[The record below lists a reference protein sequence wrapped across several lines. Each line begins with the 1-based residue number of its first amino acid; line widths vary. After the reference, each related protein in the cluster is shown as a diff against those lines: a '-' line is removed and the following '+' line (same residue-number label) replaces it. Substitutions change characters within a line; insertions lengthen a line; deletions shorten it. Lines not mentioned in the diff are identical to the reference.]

1 MQFLYGE
8 DGLDVT
14 QEAFVRQFGFQ
25 ARNAARVAKA
35 LDLVGAQSAPHNA
48 PAEAVAAKANR
59 WAAPDV
65 VHSACPDWW

>member
-35 LDLVGAQSAPHNA
+35 LDLQGAQSAPHDA
-48 PAEAVAAKANR
+48 PSEALAAKANR
-59 WAAPDV
+59 CLLLVA
-65 VHSACPDWW
+65 